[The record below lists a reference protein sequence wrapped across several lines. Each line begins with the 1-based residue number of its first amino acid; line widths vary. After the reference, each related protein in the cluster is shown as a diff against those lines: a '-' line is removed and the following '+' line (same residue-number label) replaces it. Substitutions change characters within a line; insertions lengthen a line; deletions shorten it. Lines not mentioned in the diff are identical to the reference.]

1 MELNIAQRLFPTQF
15 SFWPETFRLP
25 EERAGLERAL
35 TNGNVPGVKTK
46 RKNHQKPPSPKTTF
60 ILKPDDSSQ
69 GDGIFLVQKTRDLR
83 HLDAARKIIAQHYI
97 AEPILCDGF
106 KFDLRIYVVV
116 SSVTPLRAH
125 VCREGLVRL
134 ATKKYISPTSKNLS
148 ITSMHLTNYSLNK
161 RSKDFDHGQECSGHT
176 NKWDDGAC
184 ALSFNSG
191 SKRSMLAVLSSL
203 ADMGK
208 LQNPEATWTS
218 ICSLVRHTLLV
229 MHPHLKA
236 SARSAA
242 QANGGKVEFN
252 KGKCF
257 QIFGFDVVLD
267 KTGAPFL
274 LEVNSNPSMCIDAV
288 HDLDKEEKDGSAAS
302 ARTEEARVSYAE
314 THIRRQRSGAV
325 CRCMDSHKPHRHAI
339 SPVDLAIKSVVLR
352 GALQLVL
359 PSQSDKHENIEKG
372 GESKYS
378 RDCSD
383 KEEDS
388 NYDNLFDDGRVPC
401 DVEQFFGNVA
411 RVFDAVVG
419 SRKLDAFKWRKF
431 ALRLLAAQKKDED
444 KVEKEEGVDRNILA
458 RSADSLFRKHSQFAA
473 EDGPGSS
480 GSGTAFFLALLVEWA
495 EKHLLGESPGARG
508 ELGSVL
514 ARALRNMR

>member
-1 MELNIAQRLFPTQF
+1 M
-15 SFWPETFRLP
+15 
-25 EERAGLERAL
+25 
-35 TNGNVPGVKTK
+35 
-46 RKNHQKPPSPKTTF
+46 
-60 ILKPDDSSQ
+60 
-69 GDGIFLVQKTRDLR
+69 
-83 HLDAARKIIAQHYI
+83 
-97 AEPILCDGF
+97 
-106 KFDLRIYVVV
+106 
-116 SSVTPLRAH
+116 
-125 VCREGLVRL
+125 
-134 ATKKYISPTSKNLS
+134 
-148 ITSMHLTNYSLNK
+148 
-161 RSKDFDHGQECSGHT
+161 
-176 NKWDDGAC
+176 
-184 ALSFNSG
+184 
-191 SKRSMLAVLSSL
+191 
-203 ADMGK
+203 
-208 LQNPEATWTS
+208 
-218 ICSLVRHTLLV
+218 
-229 MHPHLKA
+229 
-236 SARSAA
+236 
-242 QANGGKVEFN
+242 
-252 KGKCF
+252 
-257 QIFGFDVVLD
+257 
-267 KTGAPFL
+267 
-274 LEVNSNPSMCIDAV
+274 
-288 HDLDKEEKDGSAAS
+288 
-302 ARTEEARVSYAE
+302 
-314 THIRRQRSGAV
+314 